1 MNDDFA
7 SRFAACSTPDLA
19 DALRRQGVSR
29 AAMQGLGALTPVGG
43 SVAGRA
49 RTLRNLPDREDVKQG
64 PNGAVNRRLYDSF
77 SAGDVLVVDG
87 LGSTSKAALGDMMF
101 TRLIQRGAAAVVI
114 DGAARDIP
122 VMQDKGMPI
131 FARASCPEP
140 FFGSFRPWDADVD
153 IQCGGVLVRP
163 GDWIVADA
171 EGIVVVPA
179 AMAAAVLA
187 DTEAKR
193 GEDAFSAALLGA
205 GFTLDESYP
214 LPEFMRQFR
223 ARFDSTGKLPTQAEI
238 DVARPAK

>member
-1 MNDDFA
+1 MSSDIA
-7 SRFAACSTPDLA
+7 RRFAACSTPDLA
-19 DALRRQGVSR
+19 DALRRQGISR
-29 AAMQGLGALTPVGG
+29 AAMQGLAALTPISG

-77 SAGDVLVVDG
+77 GAGEVLVVDG

-101 TRLIQRGAAAVVI
+101 SRLIQRGAAAIII

-122 VMQDKGMPI
+122 VVAGKGMPI
-131 FARASCPEP
+131 FGRGSCPEP
-140 FFGSFRPWDADVD
+140 FFGAFRPWDTDID

-171 EGIVVVPA
+171 EGIVVVPVA
-179 AMAAAVLA
+179 LADAVLD

-193 GEDAFSAALLGA
+193 GDDMFSAALLAA
-205 GFTLDESYP
+205 GFSLDESYP
-214 LPEFMRQFR
+214 LPAFMRPFR
-223 ARFDSTGKLPTQAEI
+223 ARYDATGALPDRAEV
-238 DVARPAK
+238 DAAKR